1 MNLTTYQRKEKSKG
15 SLNALRRKGDIPA
28 ILYSKGQEGTPFS
41 VDGQEFRKV
50 LRTIQKGTLSTVVF
64 DLQGEGASS
73 KVVVKGIQYHPTT
86 YEVLHLDFMELH
98 DDTKINVKIPIQCT
112 HTADCV
118 GVKAGGVLRQVIR
131 AVKVRCL
138 PKDLPSIFHM
148 NVKNLGMKQS
158 MRLKEIQ
165 FPEGVEA
172 VTSLEEVAVIV
183 AKR

>member
-1 MNLTTYQRKEKSKG
+1 MHTHCRLCGSKS
-15 SLNALRRKGDIPA
+15 R
-28 ILYSKGQEGTPFS
+28 
-41 VDGQEFRKV
+41 
-50 LRTIQKGTLSTVVF
+50 
-64 DLQGEGASS
+64 
-73 KVVVKGIQYHPTT
+73 
-86 YEVLHLDFMELH
+86 
-98 DDTKINVKIPIQCT
+98 
-112 HTADCV
+112 
-118 GVKAGGVLRQVIR
+118 GVLRQVIR

-172 VTSLEEVAVIV
+172 VTSLEEVAVTV